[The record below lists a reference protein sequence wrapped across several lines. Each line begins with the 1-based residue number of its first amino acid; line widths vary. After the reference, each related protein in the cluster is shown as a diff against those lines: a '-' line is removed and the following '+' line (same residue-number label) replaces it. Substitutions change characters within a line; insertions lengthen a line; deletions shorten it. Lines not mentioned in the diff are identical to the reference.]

1 MGEEPREA
9 TDNMTTEDTDII
21 FDRSLLG
28 VDHEIGTFPV
38 TKEMIFKF
46 ATSTGETNPLY
57 LDEDAGSRS
66 EYGSVI
72 APPTFCNMFVS
83 GVTRPDIELEFGDVS
98 LFAGQAIECVGPVKP
113 GDTLFAKTRL
123 KDVYAKTGRSGKMV
137 FQVWETSFA
146 NQRGDTVARVQESFV
161 RRNRR
166 PR

>member
-1 MGEEPREA
+1 MA
-9 TDNMTTEDTDII
+9 TADTDIV

-28 VDHEIGTFPV
+28 VDHEIGSYPV
-38 TKEMIFKF
+38 TKEMIVKF
-46 ATSTGETNPLY
+46 AHSTGETNPLY
-57 LDEDAGSRS
+57 LDEDVGRDS
-66 EYGSVI
+66 EYGSMI

-83 GVTRPDIELEFGDVS
+83 GVTRPDIKLEFGDMS

-146 NQRGDTVARVQESFV
+146 NQGGDTVALVQESFV
-161 RRNRR
+161 RRKRR

>member
-1 MGEEPREA
+1 
-9 TDNMTTEDTDII
+9 MTTEDNDLV

-28 VDHEIGTFPV
+28 VDHEIGSYPV
-38 TKEMIFKF
+38 TKEMILKF
-46 ATSTGETNPLY
+46 ARSTGETNPIY
-57 LDEDAGSRS
+57 LDDEAGAQS
-66 EYGSVI
+66 EHGSII

-83 GVTRPDIELEFGDVS
+83 GVTRPDIKLEFGDVS
-98 LFAGQAIECVGPVKP
+98 LFAGQAIECVGAVKP

-146 NQRGDTVARVQESFV
+146 NQGGDTVALVQESFV